1 MGQNF
6 AACSLVNVRFFA
18 LISARSPCRSAR
30 TTFRTS
36 SMAAA
41 GIAAADAA
49 VGGGAV
55 VWATTE
61 RLNRQTEADRVK
73 KLRTG
78 FLQVSVRGPPSTAHA
93 ANQPTAT
100 AAGSDRTAGLC
111 A

>member
-18 LISARSPCRSAR
+18 MISARSPCRSAR

-61 RLNRQTEADRVK
+61 TLNRQTEADRVK

-78 FLQVSVRGPPSTAHA
+78 FPPGISSRPTEHGACREA
-93 ANQPTAT
+93 AQRD
-100 AAGSDRTAGLC
+100 GGRK
-111 A
+111 